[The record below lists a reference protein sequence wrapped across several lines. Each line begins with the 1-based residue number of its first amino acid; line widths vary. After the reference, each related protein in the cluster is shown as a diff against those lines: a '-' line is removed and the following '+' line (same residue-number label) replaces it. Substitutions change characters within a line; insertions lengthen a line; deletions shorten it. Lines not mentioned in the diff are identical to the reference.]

1 MTAMQF
7 DFIPLPLDG
16 AEEGSGRVYSEA
28 PPMADRDVRDTG
40 HSWREQVTNY
50 RIFYELMGGTPV
62 RRMEPIEVS
71 ATAYGEGPT
80 TIVCLHSISSASA
93 EFDELIG
100 DLSGSVRVLTVDLRG
115 FGRSHR
121 PTGPIDVGT
130 LAEDVSLVLATDAER
145 VRTIVYGHGLGA
157 SVAVALTEL
166 TKVDALILSDAAL
179 APGEPNVLAD
189 IPSLARV
196 EPEEVI
202 QRVSQITHEDPSLK
216 DLTPQIIGETISA
229 WLAHDCRS
237 ILADL
242 TIPVLILER
251 SDTYEK
257 PLASTSQ
264 IDGIRAKV
272 ALYEHEFQS
281 DTPPGSSGYPRASD
295 EIKLWLT
302 SLQESD
308 WMRYDES

>member
-1 MTAMQF
+1 MQF
-7 DFIPLPLDG
+7 DLITLPLDG
-16 AEEGSGRVYSEA
+16 AADGSSLVCSER
-28 PPMADRDVRDTG
+28 PPMADRVVRVTG
-40 HSWREQVTNY
+40 RSWRERVTNF
-50 RIFYELMGGTPV
+50 RIFYEWIGGTPF
-62 RRMEPIEVS
+62 RRMEQIEVS

-80 TIVCLHSISSASA
+80 TVVCLHSITSASVVFA
-93 EFDELIG
+93 ELIG
-100 DLSGSVRVLTVDLRG
+100 NLSDSVRVLTVDLRG

-121 PTGPIDVGT
+121 PTGPQDIGT

-145 VRTIVYGHGLGA
+145 GRTVVYGHGLGA

-179 APGEPNVLAD
+179 APGEPNVLAG
-189 IPSLARV
+189 IPGLARV
-196 EPEEVI
+196 EPGEVI
-202 QRVSQITHEDPSLK
+202 QRVSQITHEDPCSG
-216 DLTPQIIGETISA
+216 DLTPEIIGEVISA
-229 WLAHDCRS
+229 WLTHDGRS
-237 ILADL
+237 ILAGL

-251 SDTYEK
+251 SDTFEK
-257 PLASTSQ
+257 PLVSTSQ
-264 IDGIRAKV
+264 IDGLRVKV

-281 DTPPGSSGYPRASD
+281 DTPPGESGYPRASD

>member
-1 MTAMQF
+1 MQF
-7 DFIPLPLDG
+7 DLITLPLDG
-16 AEEGSGRVYSEA
+16 AADGSSRVCSET
-28 PPMADRDVRDTG
+28 PPMADRVVRVTG
-40 HSWREQVTNY
+40 RSWREQVTNY
-50 RIFYELMGGTPV
+50 RIFYELIGGTPV

-80 TIVCLHSISSASA
+80 TVVCLHSITSASA
-93 EFDELIG
+93 DFAELIG
-100 DLSGSVRVLTVDLRG
+100 NLSDSMRVLTVDLRG

-121 PTGPIDVGT
+121 PTGPQDIGT

-145 VRTIVYGHGLGA
+145 GRTVVYGHGLGA

-179 APGEPNVLAD
+179 APGEPNVLAG
-189 IPSLARV
+189 IPGLARV
-196 EPEEVI
+196 EPGEVI
-202 QRVSQITHEDPSLK
+202 QRVSQITHEDPRSG
-216 DLTPQIIGETISA
+216 DLTPQIIGEAISA
-229 WLAHDCRS
+229 WLTHDGRS
-237 ILADL
+237 ILAGL

-251 SDTYEK
+251 SDTFEK
-257 PLASTSQ
+257 PLVSTSQ
-264 IDGIRAKV
+264 IDGLRAKV

-281 DTPPGSSGYPRASD
+281 DTPPGESGYPRASD